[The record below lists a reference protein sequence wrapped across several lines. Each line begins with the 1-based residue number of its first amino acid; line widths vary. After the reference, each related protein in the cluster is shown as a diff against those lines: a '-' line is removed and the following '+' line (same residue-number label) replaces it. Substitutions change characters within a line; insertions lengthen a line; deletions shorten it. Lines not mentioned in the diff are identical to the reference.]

1 MVREGRGGGHQTLD
15 QSWRAI
21 LSGSSDG
28 WWQRWPVVRVQRQEG
43 DNHLGLPGDKGF
55 PGPWTFS
62 FTWDS
67 PGPAGPVGPP
77 NQAGGPGDRRQHN
90 PLLRGG
96 ISPQQLSV
104 ASWKGTGRPY
114 VARSCG
120 IYYFFQEKLEI
131 CLNKQTKLSGFKCG

>member
-1 MVREGRGGGHQTLD
+1 MAEDSRHSTKAGGRFCQGAVMGSGRGGQ
-15 QSWRAI
+15 W
-21 LSGSSDG
+21 SGFS
-28 WWQRWPVVRVQRQEG
+28 QEG
-43 DNHLGLPGDKGF
+43 DKHLSLPGDKGF

-77 NQAGGPGDRRQHN
+77 NQAGGPGARRQHN